1 MTKNSKN
8 IEKRRRTYS
17 FILFGC
23 ILGITSIGLLNVWST
38 SLLEATFY
46 KTLGTLIIG
55 VFLSALLYTLTFRD
69 ESEKTEKHL
78 ITIIGIASTL
88 LAILFITQIWFDLL
102 DGILFGK
109 ITITAVIV
117 AVVAGFIITLKD
129 DFFENKS
136 LKDQNYLD

>member
-1 MTKNSKN
+1 MNTKPENLD
-8 IEKRRRTYS
+8 KRRKAYS
-17 FILFGC
+17 FTLVGC
-23 ILGITSIGLLNVWST
+23 ILAITAIGLLNVWST

-69 ESEKTEKHL
+69 DSEKTEKNL
-78 ITIIGIASTL
+78 IMIIVGASTL
-88 LAILFITQIWFDLL
+88 LAALFIVQIWFDALE
-102 DGILFGK
+102 GILFGK

-129 DFFENKS
+129 DFFENKR
-136 LKDQNYLD
+136 LKDENYLD